1 MNIQIIT
8 DKGSWLDV
16 SYKAKIMN
24 TLKRFSKK
32 IFFTYD
38 FKSLK
43 NKYDINIILSYSRI
57 IPEKN
62 LKKSKFNLIHINDN
76 KNYPSFFNY
85 TGKK

>member
-16 SYKAKIMN
+16 SYKAKIIN

-43 NKYDINIILSYSRI
+43 DKYDINIILS
-57 IPEKN
+57 
-62 LKKSKFNLIHINDN
+62 
-76 KNYPSFFNY
+76 
-85 TGKK
+85 